1 MSKCSLSRWDENWL
15 DENREDKWNYVFDY
29 IGSNWPVPVIQHL
42 KPSLYTT
49 KNIFVRDAFK
59 YLLQVSPTNARNI
72 IRKTKEAW
80 RSYNKNVQ
88 RKKSGSYTHIK
99 LTNSDKNKMRKLANE
114 VDLQST
120 QEVISYVLNDQY
132 KDLLAS
138 KKAEREI
145 KATEANSKIKVQRKA
160 SLVDVFSNAKLNEL
174 NKLNKKLES
183 ELKVAHHNLESLS
196 ELLSEQQILLSRYSE
211 STIEDLTEAEI
222 KQARDVADVM
232 TSSLIKGEV
241 LKLTD
246 M

>member
-15 DENREDKWNYVFDY
+15 DENGEDKWNYVVDY
-29 IGSNWPVPVIQHL
+29 IGNNWPVFVTQHL
-42 KPSLYTT
+42 KPDLYAT
-49 KNIFVRDAFK
+49 KNIFVSEAFK
-59 YLLQVSPTNARNI
+59 HLLQVSPTNARSI

-80 RSYNKNVQ
+80 RSYKKNVQ
-88 RKKSGSYTHIK
+88 RKNSGNYTHIK

-114 VDLQST
+114 VDLQSA

-138 KKAEREI
+138 KKTEREI
-145 KATEANSKIKVQRKA
+145 KATEVNSKVKIQRKA

-174 NKLNKKLES
+174 NKLNKKLEN
-183 ELKVAHHNLESLS
+183 ELKVAHDNLESLS

-211 STIEDLTEAEI
+211 STIEDLTEIEI
-222 KQARDVADVM
+222 KQARELADVM

-241 LKLTD
+241 LKLAD